1 MEKKVCI
8 PRVLKNVAY
17 VIFPILIAILFLIIF
32 GLSYPI
38 EKEAIKAGVEFYD
51 TNTFAEDYAREIFGS
66 LTTVGE
72 LKENSTSD
80 VYSYYYT
87 HTETVENDDKVNSIN
102 YYADY
107 HGSNVIWLV
116 IDNDTKIAYTNLNYS
131 IDTSTLENIKN
142 KIKQNQEKWI
152 YENGYVQTTIDKLSE
167 ENIQYIDSG
176 LKQDRL
182 KNIEIIQEES
192 STANLQE
199 PKTENE
205 SILVNET
212 TSENQNTEQENTTN
226 NYTIYTSL
234 LKELEY
240 VDSIYT
246 DRLLYN
252 TISLVNQNLVFLIPC
267 IIILIVALVPVIVI
281 GIGRT
286 RKQNGIQL
294 NWYDKILIEIAAIIS
309 IIIGCIG
316 VLFTLSIGGA
326 SSIVT
331 FMLGV
336 SGMGVGILI
345 IYLACII
352 FFETVIK
359 RLKTH
364 TFLKTTIAYWIYKK
378 TKEFLENV
386 KVTKR
391 LILYFVVF
399 IVVNLFC
406 FAITW
411 SDGFP
416 GIILTLILYGIT
428 FAFLTRRV
436 KSYIKIKNAIN
447 ELYKGDTDI
456 YIDETELCNEMQ
468 ETGKEINDI
477 AGGLSNAINE
487 KLKSERLKTELITNV
502 SHDIKTPLTSIINY
516 VDLLK
521 KEGTNSD
528 KAKEYLDILDSKSQR
543 LKKLTEDLVEASKA
557 SSGAIKLN
565 IEKLNVNELIK
576 QVSGEFEDKF
586 KAHNL
591 QEIIT
596 LPEKEIYIKADS
608 RYMYRVLENM
618 YSNISKY
625 ALEGTR
631 VYTDIVKEDGNVL
644 IQLKNVSK
652 QKLNISADEL
662 MQRFVRGEASRNTE
676 GSGLGLSIARSLTEL
691 QQGKFKI
698 YLDGDLFKVTI
709 EFEEDKG

>member
-17 VIFPILIAILFLIIF
+17 VIFPILVAILFLLIF
-32 GLSYPI
+32 GLSYPL
-38 EKEAIKAGVEFYD
+38 EREAIKAGMEFYD
-51 TNTFAEDYAREIFGS
+51 TNTFAEDYASEIFGS

-72 LKENSTSD
+72 LKDNSTSD
-80 VYSYYYT
+80 VYNYYYT
-87 HTETVENDDKVNSIN
+87 HTETIENDDEVKSIN
-102 YYADY
+102 YYTDY
-107 HGSNVIWLV
+107 RGSNVMWLV
-116 IDNDTKIAYTNLNYS
+116 IDNDTKIAYTNLSYS

-142 KIKQNQEKWI
+142 KIMQNQENWI
-152 YENGYVQTTIDKLSE
+152 YENGNIQTTIDKLSE
-167 ENIQYIDSG
+167 ENIEYIDSG

-182 KNIEIIQEES
+182 ETIGIVQEES

-199 PKTENE
+199 
-205 SILVNET
+205 T
-212 TSENQNTEQENTTN
+212 TSENQNTAQENTTN

-234 LKELEY
+234 LGELEY

-252 TISLVNQNLVFLIPC
+252 TISLVNQNLVFLIPF

-286 RKQNGIQL
+286 RKQDGIQL
-294 NWYDKILIEIAAIIS
+294 NWYDKILIEIAAIIA
-309 IIIGCIG
+309 ILIGCVG
-316 VLFTLSIGGA
+316 ALFTLSIGGA

-331 FMLGV
+331 FMLGI

-406 FAITW
+406 FAIMW

-416 GIILTLILYGIT
+416 GVVLTLILYGIT
-428 FAFLTRRV
+428 FAFLSKRV
-436 KSYIKIKNAIN
+436 KSYIIIKNAID

-456 YIDETELCNEMQ
+456 YLDETELCNEMQ

-565 IEKLNVNELIK
+565 MEKLNVNELIK
-576 QVSGEFEDKF
+576 QVSGEFEDKI

-596 LPEKEIYIKADS
+596 LPEKDVFIKADS

-625 ALEGTR
+625 AMEGTR
-631 VYTDIVKEDGNVL
+631 VYTDISEKDGNVL

-691 QQGKFKI
+691 QDGKFNI

-709 EFEEDKG
+709 EFEEEK